1 VRPLVLAIAC
11 AALLARAP
19 AAPLAQPSTSLE
31 CENAKESGLPLP
43 SSVPPERLADYEK
56 RVLAFLQAGTYV
68 TLRWCGDKGVRDTGP
83 WINDTYYGTHKAA
96 RVYYS
101 PDVVRWL
108 TGGRTGAIPD
118 GAMIIK
124 EGYTPPAMRYAD
136 TDPPPVSDWTVMIK
150 DAKGSRD
157 GWFWG
162 EFWTKPSLMPFDD
175 HTYPF
180 NYPAAGF
187 GLYCTR
193 CHASAEKEST
203 FSSLSNIK
211 GAAGDPLTFRVDDSW
226 RTASAATL
234 RRVRS
239 HAPAPP
245 DAPPPAPVV
254 APNPAFL
261 QTFRM
266 IGPVAPQAVVRL
278 PNETWDLVVPPA
290 GAPASFV
297 TSNQC
302 QSCHSAALSP
312 FGPTMYLPAKGDNGV
327 NVSPYTEW
335 RWSPMGLA
343 GRDPIFFAQLESELA
358 YVDDDT
364 RNPTTRRNQ
373 KHAIVDLCFRCHGV
387 MGKRQHDLD
396 HPGTPF
402 ALENVMRTGSEP
414 GAKYGALARDG
425 VSCASCHH
433 IAPDTPPPDWR
444 KSALE
449 YFLTHASTGLFA
461 TGPPDRI
468 FGPFKDEEI
477 VTKPMDNAI
486 GAKPAYSAYVKSAR
500 LCGSCHTINLPVI
513 DAPPIRPITPSM
525 PHSIEQ
531 ATYLEWLN
539 SAYQNE
545 LGTPGAKAQTCQD
558 CHMPRGY
565 TSAARRLD
573 VPQIQT
579 RIAIIEDD
587 SYPAAEHR
595 APAADI
601 RVRYRSEGFV
611 RHELLGLNAFL
622 LEMFR
627 QFNDVLGVR
636 KTDYMTG
643 TSDNLEDAQ
652 ANLLEQARTRT
663 ATVQASASV
672 SNRTLTATVTV
683 TNLAGHRLP
692 SGVGF
697 RRAWIELLAIETQ
710 DERNRLVWSSG
721 RTNDVG
727 VIVDADGRP
736 LPSEFFTAKASGAGR
751 PSQAYQPHYETITSG
766 DQVQIYEELTR
777 DARGRFTTSFLRRD
791 HEVKD
796 NRLLPVGWTKQGPD
810 PSLNGVFLEAT
821 WPKGGAEKD
830 PDYGNGKGTDSV
842 TYRIELPA
850 DVDPARVSVRATLYS
865 QSIPPYYLNDRFTAS
880 TGEATRRLYYLTSN
894 LNLSGTAME
903 HWKIAIASA
912 SANVGGA
919 AGEPVVRD

>member
-1 VRPLVLAIAC
+1 VLAIAC
-11 AALLARAP
+11 VGLLASAPTPRAQSST
-19 AAPLAQPSTSLE
+19 PLG

-43 SSVPPERLADYEK
+43 ASVPPERLAEYEK
-56 RVLAFLQAGTYV
+56 QVLAFLKAGTYV
-68 TLRWCGDKGVRDTGP
+68 TLGWCGDKGVRDTGP

-101 PDVVRWL
+101 PAVVRWL
-108 TGGRTGAIPD
+108 TGGRSGPIPD

-136 TDPPPVSDWTVMIK
+136 AAPPPVGDWTVMIK

-162 EFWTKPSLMPFDD
+162 EFWTQPSLMPFDD

-203 FSSLSNIK
+203 FSSLTNIK

-226 RTASAATL
+226 RTPSAAAL

-261 QTFRM
+261 QTFRLS
-266 IGPVAPQAVVRL
+266 GPVAPQTVARL

-290 GAPASFV
+290 AAPTSFV

-302 QSCHSAALSP
+302 QSCHSAALAP
-312 FGPTMYLPAKGDNGV
+312 FGPTMYLPTKSDNGV

-358 YVDDDT
+358 YVDDDG
-364 RNPTTRRNQ
+364 RNPTIRRDQ

-433 IAPDTPPPDWR
+433 IAPDAPPPNWK

-477 VTKPMDNAI
+477 VTQPMDNAI
-486 GAKPAYSAYVKSAR
+486 GAKPAYSEYVKSAR

-513 DAPPIRPITPSM
+513 DAPPFRPISPARIERAM

-539 SAYQNE
+539 STYQNE
-545 LGTPGAKAQTCQD
+545 LGKPGPKAQTCQD

-565 TSAARRLD
+565 TNAAKQLD

-579 RIAIIEDD
+579 RIAIVEDD

-601 RVRYRSEGFV
+601 RVRYRQEGFV
-611 RHELLGLNAFL
+611 RHELLGMNALL

-627 QFNDVLGVR
+627 QFNDILGVR

-652 ANLLEQARTRT
+652 ANLFEQARTRT

-672 SNRTLTATVTV
+672 ISRTLTAKVTV
-683 TNLAGHRLP
+683 ANLAGHRFP

-697 RRAWIELLAIETQ
+697 RRAFIELLAIETQ
-710 DERNRLVWSSG
+710 DERHRLVWSSG

-727 VIVDADGRP
+727 VIVDGDGRP
-736 LPSEFFTAKASGAGR
+736 LPSEFFAAEAKGKRRSA
-751 PSQAYQPHYETITSG
+751 QAYQPHYETITAG
-766 DQVQIYEELTR
+766 DEVQIYEELTR

-821 WPKGGAEKD
+821 WPKGGAEQD
-830 PDYGNGKGTDSV
+830 PDYGDGRGTDTV

-850 DVDPARVSVRATLYS
+850 DVDPARVSVRATLYY

-880 TGEATRRLYYLTSN
+880 NGDATRRLYYLTSN
-894 LNLSGTAME
+894 LNLSGTPME

-919 AGEPVVRD
+919 AGRN